1 MQLTRKPRVLRCP
14 NVYKRQERAIIPM
27 PVMVAVRIGQCN
39 PHNASDVKIHALQK
53 RASGFILHI
62 RQVTAFA
69 ATDLFSARFVV
80 GARLVPVAG
89 ARRCV
94 HARRTVTLCEQVRGV
109 GVLNAATLLSIG

>member
-1 MQLTRKPRVLRCP
+1 MPLII
-14 NVYKRQERAIIPM
+14 AI
-27 PVMVAVRIGQCN
+27 RIGQRN
-39 PHNASDVKIHALQK
+39 PHNASDVNIHALQK
-53 RASGFILHI
+53 CASGFILHI

-69 ATDLFSARFVV
+69 ATDLFSVAFVV